1 MPRQRSVG
9 LWPSG
14 FAKGTRRRQPRNPVG
29 GRNVATKEMKIEGM
43 TCLHCEKTIAEALT
57 SVGASKVE
65 ANWREG
71 RATLDVG
78 NATDEQLKTAIEEA
92 GYKVVSIRDAKRV
105 KSGFEAVVGDKAHAY
120 DLIVIGSGSA
130 AFAAAIRATEAG
142 SRVALMESN
151 VVGGTCVNLGCVPSK
166 AMLAPADAYFRAG
179 HHPFAG
185 IQTSA
190 NGIDLGAMVDSKAE
204 LVDQLRAEKYL
215 DLAREYGFTI
225 CQGLAE
231 FVDAETIECGG
242 ERLRARAYLIAS
254 GASPAVPPIEGLK
267 EAGYLTSTTALEL
280 REPPRELAVV
290 GANAIGLEMGQL
302 FMRLGSKVTF
312 LEAMSRITPLEEAE
326 VSETMQAILLEE
338 GATVLTGVKIRSVHR
353 DGERRRLSFEH
364 RGGHRE
370 IAVDQVLVATGRRP
384 NTAGLGLERAGIELT
399 ERGAIKVDEH
409 LRTSNPRVWAAGD
422 VTGHPQF
429 VYVAAYEGNMAAR
442 NALEGEELKVDFT
455 SLPRVIFT
463 GPTVAAAGLTDEQ
476 ANAQGIQCECRV
488 LPLSAVP
495 RALVNRD
502 TRGFVKIVAERETG
516 RIIGATAVADGAG
529 DVIQAAIYAI
539 QFGLTTNQ
547 VASTWAPYLTF
558 AEAFKL
564 AAQTFKRDVSKLS
577 CCAA

>member
-1 MPRQRSVG
+1 M
-9 LWPSG
+9 
-14 FAKGTRRRQPRNPVG
+14 
-29 GRNVATKEMKIEGM
+29 ATKEMKIEGM
-43 TCLHCEKTIAEALT
+43 TCLHCEKTVAEALT
-57 SVGASKVE
+57 SAGASKVE

-71 RATLDVG
+71 RAVFDV
-78 NATDEQLKTAIEEA
+78 ATAGDRELGAAIERA
-92 GYKVVSIRDAKRV
+92 GYEVVSIQDVQRK
-105 KSGFEAVVGDKAHAY
+105 KTGFEPLIGDTTHDY

-130 AFAAAIRATEAG
+130 AFAAAIRATESG

-151 VVGGTCVNLGCVPSK
+151 VVGGTCVNVGCVPSK
-166 AMLAPADAYFRAG
+166 AMLAPADLYFRAG

-190 NGIDLGAMVDSKAE
+190 NGVDLGATVDAKAE
-204 LVDQLRAEKYL
+204 LVDLLRAEKYL
-215 DLAREYGFTI
+215 DLAKEYGFTI
-225 CQGLAE
+225 CQGRAE
-231 FVDAETIECGG
+231 FVDGETIECGG
-242 ERLRARAYLIAS
+242 EHLRGGAYLIAT
-254 GASPAVPPIEGLK
+254 GALPAVPPIEGLK

-280 REPPRELAVV
+280 RTPPTDMAVI

-312 LEAMSRITPLEEAE
+312 LEAMPRITPLEEPE
-326 VSETMQAILLEE
+326 VSETMQSILEEE

-353 DGERRRLSFEH
+353 DGERRRVSFEH
-364 RGGHRE
+364 RGGPRE
-370 IAVDQVLVATGRRP
+370 ISVDEVLVATGRRP
-384 NTAGLGLERAGIELT
+384 NTDGMGLEKAGIELT
-399 ERGAIKVDEH
+399 ERGAVKVDDH
-409 LRTSNPRVWAAGD
+409 LRTTNPRVWAAGD

-429 VYVAAYEGNMAAR
+429 VYVAAYEGNLAAR
-442 NALEGEELKVDFT
+442 NALEGEDLKIDFT

-476 ANAQGIQCECRV
+476 ANAQGIECECRV

-502 TRGFVKIVAERETG
+502 TRGFVKIVAERATG

-529 DVIQAAIYAI
+529 DVIQAAVYAI
-539 QFGLTTNQ
+539 QFGLTTDQ
-547 VASTWAPYLTF
+547 VASTWSPYLTF

-564 AAQTFKRDVSKLS
+564 AAQTFTRDVSKLS

>member
-1 MPRQRSVG
+1 
-9 LWPSG
+9 
-14 FAKGTRRRQPRNPVG
+14 
-29 GRNVATKEMKIEGM
+29 
-43 TCLHCEKTIAEALT
+43 
-57 SVGASKVE
+57 
-65 ANWREG
+65 
-71 RATLDVG
+71 
-78 NATDEQLKTAIEEA
+78 
-92 GYKVVSIRDAKRV
+92 
-105 KSGFEAVVGDKAHAY
+105 
-120 DLIVIGSGSA
+120 
-130 AFAAAIRATEAG
+130 
-142 SRVALMESN
+142 
-151 VVGGTCVNLGCVPSK
+151 VVGGTCVNVGCVPSK
-166 AMLAPADAYFRAG
+166 AMLAPVDVYFRAG

-190 NGIDLGAMVDSKAE
+190 NGIDLGAMVDSKRE

-231 FVDAETIECGG
+231 FVDAETVECGG
-242 ERLRARAYLIAS
+242 ERLRARAYLIAT

-280 REPPRELAVV
+280 REPPRELAVI

-312 LEAMSRITPLEEAE
+312 LEAMPRITPLEEPE
-326 VSETMQAILLEE
+326 VSETMQAILQDE
-338 GATVLTGVKIRSVHR
+338 GATVLTGVKLRSVHR
-353 DGERRRLSFEH
+353 DGDRRRLTFEH
-364 RGGHRE
+364 RGGRRE
-370 IAVDQVLVATGRRP
+370 ISVDEILVATGRRP
-384 NTAGLGLERAGIELT
+384 NTDGMGLEKAGIEVT

-409 LRTSNPRVWAAGD
+409 LRTTNPRVWAAGD

-442 NALEGEELKVDFT
+442 NALEGEDLKTDFT

-476 ANAQGIQCECRV
+476 ANAQGIECECRV

-502 TRGFVKIVAERETG
+502 TRGFVKIVAERKTG

-529 DVIQAAIYAI
+529 DVIQAAVYAI
-539 QFGLTTNQ
+539 QFGLTTDQ
-547 VASTWAPYLTF
+547 VASTWSPYLTF

-564 AAQTFKRDVSKLS
+564 AAQTFTRDVSKLS

>member
-1 MPRQRSVG
+1 M
-9 LWPSG
+9 
-14 FAKGTRRRQPRNPVG
+14 
-29 GRNVATKEMKIEGM
+29 ATKEMKIEGM
-43 TCLHCEKTIAEALT
+43 TCLHCEKTIAEALA
-57 SVGASKVE
+57 SAGASKVE
-65 ANWREG
+65 ANWRDG
-71 RATLDVG
+71 RAVFDAGSAGDREL
-78 NATDEQLKTAIEEA
+78 TAAVDHA
-92 GYKVVSIRDAKRV
+92 GYKVVSINDVQRKQA
-105 KSGFEAVVGDKAHAY
+105 GFGPLVGEKKHDY

-151 VVGGTCVNLGCVPSK
+151 VVGGTCVNVGCVPSK
-166 AMLAPADAYFRAG
+166 AMLAPADLYFRAG

-190 NGIDLGAMVDSKAE
+190 KSVDLGAMVDSKAE

-215 DLAREYGFTI
+215 DLANEYGFTI
-225 CQGLAE
+225 CKGYAE
-231 FVDAETIECGG
+231 FVDGETVECGG

-280 REPPRELAVV
+280 REPPRELAVI

-312 LEAMSRITPLEEAE
+312 LEAMPRITPLEEPE
-326 VSETMQAILLEE
+326 VSETMHAILQEE

-353 DGERRRLSFEH
+353 DGERRRLNFDH
-364 RGGHRE
+364 RGGRHE
-370 IAVDQVLVATGRRP
+370 ISVDEVLVATGRRP
-384 NTAGLGLERAGIELT
+384 NTTGLGVEKAGIELT
-399 ERGAIKVDEH
+399 ERGAIKVDDH
-409 LRTSNPRVWAAGD
+409 LRTTNPRVWAAGD

-429 VYVAAYEGNMAAR
+429 VYVAAYEGNLAAR
-442 NALEGEELKVDFT
+442 NALEGADRKVDFA

-476 ANAQGIQCECRV
+476 ANAQGIKCECRV
-488 LPLSAVP
+488 LPLSAAP

-502 TRGFVKIVAERETG
+502 TRGFVKIVAERNTG

-529 DVIQAAIYAI
+529 DVIQAAVYAI
-539 QFGLTTNQ
+539 QFGLTTDQ
-547 VASTWAPYLTF
+547 VASTWSPYLTF

-564 AAQTFKRDVSKLS
+564 AAQTFTRDVSKLS